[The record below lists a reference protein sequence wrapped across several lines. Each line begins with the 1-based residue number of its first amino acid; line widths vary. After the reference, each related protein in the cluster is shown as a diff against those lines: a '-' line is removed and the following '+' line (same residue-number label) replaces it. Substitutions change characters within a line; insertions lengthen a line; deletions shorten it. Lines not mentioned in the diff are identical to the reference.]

1 MKLVRQRIKPVG
13 IFMAI
18 FMLLISGV
26 FQSALA
32 AMIETETVLIECR
45 GNEARAYLN
54 HLLAREDVQNAL
66 INQGID
72 PLEAKYRIDSLTDSE
87 AAQIADKLDQ
97 LPSGGDF
104 FVTLLIVS
112 FIVFLI
118 LLITDIAGY
127 TDIFPFVKAQ
137 K

>member
-13 IFMAI
+13 IFMVF

-26 FQSALA
+26 FQTALA
-32 AMIETETVLIECR
+32 AMIETETVLSESR

-54 HLLAREDVQNAL
+54 HLLARGDVQNAL

-72 PLEAKYRIDSLTDSE
+72 PLEAKYRLDSLTDSE
-87 AAQIADKLDQ
+87 AVHIADKFEQ
-97 LPSGGDF
+97 LPSGGNF
-104 FVTLLIVS
+104 FVTLLIIS
-112 FIVFLI
+112 FIVFII

-127 TDIFPFVKAQ
+127 TDIFPFVKS
-137 K
+137 KK